1 MRIDLSFSDIRAAD
15 EVVAYA
21 DSRNI
26 RSRTSRRKQERRELV
41 AHTSNNGAP
50 PVRDARQPR
59 CCGGLGKLQDY
70 YLYSDL
76 FLCADAQSTAL
87 QCQPADSKLTDDAP
101 SADLAGAVITVQ
113 LLLMRLDI
121 PGRGRCFALA
131 RRSPD
136 PPYSG
141 ESWYF
146 LILLRTAPS
155 EIPIIVA
162 ARVRFHPVCCS
173 THSVCSLSDSDPP
186 LINRSTI
193 PARFPLA
200 V

>member
-1 MRIDLSFSDIRAAD
+1 MRIDLSFSDIRVAD

-21 DSRNI
+21 DSRNL
-26 RSRTSRRKQERRELV
+26 RSRTRRRKQERRESIP
-41 AHTSNNGAP
+41 HISNNGAP

-70 YLYSDL
+70 YLLSYL
-76 FLCADAQSTAL
+76 FLCADAQSITL
-87 QCQPADSKLTDDAP
+87 QCQPADSKLTDSVL
-101 SADLAGAVITVQ
+101 SADLTGEGFTVQ

-121 PGRGRCFALA
+121 PGRGRCFAFV

-193 PARFPLA
+193 PARLPLA